1 MKITTKSRYAVRAVY
16 ALCMLGG
23 DKHPVS
29 ILKILEF
36 EDISKKYLEQIFTQ
50 LRHKNVITGSRGVG
64 GGYML
69 ARNPEEISLK
79 EIVNTMDGPMKAE
92 DCGAENDCKNFS
104 SCAVNWL
111 WAGLERACDS
121 YLEKITIA
129 DMMNKSSS
137 SFVINS

>member
-1 MKITTKSRYAVRAVY
+1 MKITTKSRYAIRAIY

-36 EDISKKYLEQIFTQ
+36 EDISKKYLEQIFTE
-50 LRHKNVITGSRGVG
+50 G
-64 GGYML
+64 
-69 ARNPEEISLK
+69 
-79 EIVNTMDGPMKAE
+79 
-92 DCGAENDCKNFS
+92 DCSNFS

-111 WAGLERACDS
+111 WAGLEKACDD

-129 DMMNKSSS
+129 DMMKQSVAH
-137 SFVINS
+137 FTV

>member
-1 MKITTKSRYAVRAVY
+1 MKITTKSRYAIRAIY

-29 ILKILEF
+29 ILRILEF
-36 EDISKKYLEQIFTQ
+36 EDISTKYLEQIFTK
-50 LRHKNVITGSRGVG
+50 LKHVNIIIGSRGVG

-69 ARNPEEISLK
+69 ARNPNQINLK
-79 EIVNTMDGPMKAE
+79 EIVNTMDGPLKTE
-92 DCGAENDCKNFS
+92 DCGAEGDCRNFS

-111 WAGLERACDS
+111 WAGLEKACDD

-129 DMMNKSSS
+129 DMMKQSAAH
-137 SFVINS
+137 FAV

>member
-1 MKITTKSRYAVRAVY
+1 MKITTKSRYAIRAIY

-23 DKHPVS
+23 DRQPVS

-36 EDISKKYLEQIFTQ
+36 EDISKKYLEQIFTR
-50 LRHKNVITGSRGVG
+50 LKGNNIITGSRGVG

-69 ARNPEEISLK
+69 AKDPRHINLK
-79 EIVNTMDGPMKAE
+79 EIVNTMDGPLKTE
-92 DCGAENDCKNFS
+92 DCGAGDDCKNFS

-111 WAGLERACDS
+111 WAGLEKACDD

-129 DMMNKSSS
+129 DMMKTSTAH
-137 SFVINS
+137 FTIKD